1 MAGGFFALLDDVASI
16 LDDVAAMTKVATK
29 KTAGVL
35 GDDLALNA
43 NQLTGIRASRELP
56 IIWAVSK
63 GSLLNKAIIVPIA
76 FLLSAFLPA
85 VVPLILM
92 IGGAYLCYEGVE
104 KILHRLLHHHEEAT
118 PTQADDAQT
127 PEQQEQD
134 KIRSAIR
141 TDFILSIEIIVIALA
156 SFVGKPLVTQILG
169 LSIVA
174 LVLTAAVYGVVAII
188 VKIDDLGLYW
198 SKTANRILQTA
209 GQTRPDC
216 SKPCLWLGRRP
227 CLSSAATSGSKT
239 SRHCTTSPNAGRITW
254 AALLP
259 GARTPHYPSP
269 SAAWSALLRILS
281 LQASP
286 NCAIAEKSYPYN
298 ALVASL
304 QKACNQLSIM
314 YYCPP

>member
-118 PTQADDAQT
+118 PTQTDDAQT

-156 SFVGKPLVTQILG
+156 SFVGKPLLTQILG
-169 LSIVA
+169 LIAVA
-174 LVLTAAVYGVVAII
+174 LILTAAVYGVVALI
-188 VKIDDLGLYW
+188 VKMDDLGLYW
-198 SKTANRILQTA
+198 AARQNRLLQM
-209 GQTRPDC
+209 
-216 SKPCLWLGRRP
+216 
-227 CLSSAATSGSKT
+227 
-239 SRHCTTSPNAGRITW
+239 AGRALLWFAPKLLKALSVAGTAAMFIVGGHLWVENIASLHHLAQHWTQGLDGFSAW
-254 AALLP
+254 WVDAALSVGVGSIVGL
-259 GARTPHYPSP
+259 
-269 SAAWSALLRILS
+269 ALFAGVVVVQNLLKR
-281 LQASP
+281 Q
-286 NCAIAEKSYPYN
+286 C
-298 ALVASL
+298 
-304 QKACNQLSIM
+304 
-314 YYCPP
+314 

>member
-85 VVPLILM
+85 TVPLILM

-104 KILHRLLHHHEEAT
+104 KILHRLLHHHEEAA
-118 PTQADDAQT
+118 PAQADDAQT

-156 SFVGKPLVTQILG
+156 SFVGKPPVTQILG

-174 LVLTAAVYGVVAII
+174 LVLTVTVYGIVALI

-198 SKTANRILQTA
+198 SKTANRFLQTA
-209 GQTRPDC
+209 GQAL
-216 SKPCLWLGRRP
+216 LWFAPRLLKA
-227 CLSSAATSGSKT
+227 LSVVGTAAMFIVGGHLWVENIVPLHHLAQYWTQDMSGFAAWCTEAALSIAVGSVVGLAAYIVAANIVKR
-239 SRHCTTSPNAGRITW
+239 RHC
-254 AALLP
+254 
-259 GARTPHYPSP
+259 
-269 SAAWSALLRILS
+269 
-281 LQASP
+281 
-286 NCAIAEKSYPYN
+286 
-298 ALVASL
+298 
-304 QKACNQLSIM
+304 
-314 YYCPP
+314 

>member
-43 NQLTGIRASRELP
+43 NQLTGIQASRELP

-63 GSLLNKAIIVPIA
+63 GSLLNKAIIVPAA

-85 VVPLILM
+85 AVPLVLM

-104 KILHRLLHHHEEAT
+104 KILHRLLHHGEEHAAET
-118 PTQADDAQT
+118 ADNRDPAQV
-127 PEQQEQD
+127 EQE
-134 KIRSAIR
+134 KIRAAIR
-141 TDFILSIEIIVIALA
+141 TDFILSLEIIVIALA

-209 GQTRPDC
+209 GQTL
-216 SKPCLWLGRRP
+216 LWFAPRLLKA
-227 CLSSAATSGSKT
+227 LSVVGTAAMFIVGGHLWVENIAPLHHLAERWTYNIGGFAAW
-239 SRHCTTSPNAGRITW
+239 CTD
-254 AALLP
+254 AALSIAIGSVVGL
-259 GARTPHYPSP
+259 
-269 SAAWSALLRILS
+269 AAYLAVAGITKLRHR
-281 LQASP
+281 
-286 NCAIAEKSYPYN
+286 
-298 ALVASL
+298 
-304 QKACNQLSIM
+304 
-314 YYCPP
+314 

>member
-43 NQLTGIRASRELP
+43 NQLTGLHASRELP
-56 IIWAVSK
+56 IIWAVAK
-63 GSLLNKAIIVPIA
+63 GSLRNKAIIVPIA

-85 VVPLILM
+85 AVPLILM

-104 KILHRLLHHHEEAT
+104 KILHRLLHHHDKAA
-118 PTQADDAQT
+118 PSQADSTLT
-127 PEQQEQD
+127 PGQQEQE

-156 SFVGKPLVTQILG
+156 SFVGKPLITQILG

-174 LVLTAAVYGVVAII
+174 LVLTAAVYGVVALI

-198 SKTANRILQTA
+198 TNTAGRTLQTA
-209 GQTRPDC
+209 GRAL
-216 SKPCLWLGRRP
+216 LWFAPRLLKA
-227 CLSSAATSGSKT
+227 LSVAGTAAMFIVGGHLWVENIHALHHLARHWTQGTSGFTAWCIDAAFSVT
-239 SRHCTTSPNAGRITW
+239 VGSVVGLAAYLAVAG
-254 AALLP
+254 
-259 GARTPHYPSP
+259 GQK
-269 SAAWSALLRILS
+269 LRRR
-281 LQASP
+281 
-286 NCAIAEKSYPYN
+286 
-298 ALVASL
+298 
-304 QKACNQLSIM
+304 
-314 YYCPP
+314 

>member
-118 PTQADDAQT
+118 PTQTDDAQT

-156 SFVGKPLVTQILG
+156 SFVGKPLLTQILG
-169 LSIVA
+169 LIAVA
-174 LVLTAAVYGVVAII
+174 LILTAAVYGVVALI
-188 VKIDDLGLYW
+188 VKMDDLGLYW
-198 SKTANRILQTA
+198 AARQNRLLQM
-209 GQTRPDC
+209 
-216 SKPCLWLGRRP
+216 
-227 CLSSAATSGSKT
+227 
-239 SRHCTTSPNAGRITW
+239 AGRALLWFAPKLLKALSVAGTAAMFIVGGHLWVENIASLHHLAQHWTQGLGGFSAW
-254 AALLP
+254 WVDAALSVGVGSIVGL
-259 GARTPHYPSP
+259 
-269 SAAWSALLRILS
+269 ALYV
-281 LQASP
+281 AVV
-286 NCAIAEKSYPYN
+286 
-298 ALVASL
+298 LV
-304 QKACNQLSIM
+304 QKLLKRQG
-314 YYCPP
+314 